1 MTGMPVLVIGGDRS
15 WRLRLEQML
24 CTRADLQWLGAYA
37 PAQMRPQRSIH
48 PAVLLLDGDDPAVER
63 GARRPRLPLPG
74 RVYFY
79 RRPQVDSL
87 RHCMEH
93 GARGCLDKLA
103 PPQEV
108 LRALGAVDAGLFAV
122 EPALLRLAIEMPSVA
137 VEPPP
142 ASDAVEEGAGPF
154 PLLTARQREI
164 VRYAVQGLSN
174 KQIARALGI
183 SPETV
188 KTHLHNIYE
197 REGMH
202 HRIDLLTTQR
212 TGR

>member
-24 CTRADLQWLGAYA
+24 CARSELQWLGAYA
-37 PAQMRPQRSIH
+37 PAQARPQRSIH

-63 GARRPRLPLPG
+63 GSRMPRLPLPG

-79 RRPQVDSL
+79 RKPQLESL

-108 LRALGAVDAGLFAV
+108 LRALAAVDAGLFAV
-122 EPALLRLAIEMPSVA
+122 EPALLRLAIAAPST
-137 VEPPP
+137 P
-142 ASDAVEEGAGPF
+142 AESPAGTDAGDERADPF
-154 PLLTARQREI
+154 PELTARQHEI
-164 VRYAVQGLSN
+164 VHCAVQGLSN
-174 KQIARALGI
+174 KQIARVLGI

-202 HRIDLLTTQR
+202 HRIDLLTTR
-212 TGR
+212 

>member
-1 MTGMPVLVIGGDRS
+1 MAGMPVLVIGGDRS

-24 CTRADLQWLGAYA
+24 CARSDLQWLGAYA
-37 PAQMRPQRSIH
+37 PAQARRQRSIH

-63 GARRPRLPLPG
+63 GLRMPRLPLPG

-79 RRPQVDSL
+79 RKPQLESL

-93 GARGCLDKLA
+93 GALGCLDKLA

-108 LRALGAVDAGLFAV
+108 LRALAAVDAGLFAV
-122 EPALLRLAIEMPSVA
+122 EPVLLRLAISAPSTSA
-137 VEPPP
+137 ESP
-142 ASDAVEEGAGPF
+142 AGTDAGNESADPF
-154 PLLTARQREI
+154 PELTARQHEI
-164 VRYAVQGLSN
+164 VRCAVQGLSN
-174 KQIARALGI
+174 KQIARMLGI

-202 HRIDLLTTQR
+202 HRIDLLMAR
-212 TGR
+212 RAGP